1 MSLLWETVEDMNVG
15 FDSEFFNRK
24 LKIGLDY
31 FRRESSNMLMQ
42 KSLLSYVGF
51 GFVSQW
57 ANVGSM
63 KTNGLEFEIS
73 HRNSIGKLRYNIG
86 LNLSQAHSVMVSLAD
101 GEAIW
106 EGNDQRL
113 GSLTYT
119 AEEGTTEEG
128 IVEEGTVGAFY
139 GFVTDG
145 IFQNQDEI
153 DNYVG
158 GEDDRII
165 QRTASPGDFKFLDL
179 NDDGRLTA
187 ADDRQVIGN
196 PEPLFTYGLNMG
208 ASMYGVDFRMVIT
221 GTYGN
226 DLITPIKAYTHSGSS
241 SYNSYAG
248 LIDDAWNGE
257 GTSNTQPRVTNRDA
271 NQNFRYSDFYVS
283 DGSYLRIKSLQIGYN
298 LPQAW
303 MSKVKVNNIR
313 VFVNVENLYTFTN
326 YEGLDP
332 DVGPYYGN
340 ILMRGVNW
348 GNYPLPRNITAGI
361 NVTF

>member
-1 MSLLWETVEDMNVG
+1 
-15 FDSEFFNRK
+15 
-24 LKIGLDY
+24 
-31 FRRESSNMLMQ
+31 MLMQ

-63 KTNGLEFEIS
+63 KTSGIEFEIS
-73 HRNSIGKLRYNIG
+73 HRNSIGKLRYNVG

-119 AEEGTTEEG
+119 AEEGT
-128 IVEEGTVGAFY
+128 VGAFY

-158 GEDDRII
+158 GEDDRVI

-196 PEPLFTYGLNMG
+196 PEPLFTYGFNMG
-208 ASMYGVDFRMVIT
+208 ASM
-221 GTYGN
+221 
-226 DLITPIKAYTHSGSS
+226 
-241 SYNSYAG
+241 
-248 LIDDAWNGE
+248 
-257 GTSNTQPRVTNRDA
+257 
-271 NQNFRYSDFYVS
+271 
-283 DGSYLRIKSLQIGYN
+283 
-298 LPQAW
+298 
-303 MSKVKVNNIR
+303 
-313 VFVNVENLYTFTN
+313 
-326 YEGLDP
+326 
-332 DVGPYYGN
+332 
-340 ILMRGVNW
+340 
-348 GNYPLPRNITAGI
+348 
-361 NVTF
+361 